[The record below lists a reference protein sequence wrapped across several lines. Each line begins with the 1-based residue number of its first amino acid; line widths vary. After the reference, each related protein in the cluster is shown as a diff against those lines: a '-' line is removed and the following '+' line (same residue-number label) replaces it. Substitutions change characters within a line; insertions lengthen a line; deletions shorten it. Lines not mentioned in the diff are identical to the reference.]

1 MSYRALCGHGALPP
15 VVTCAS
21 CKCVAALCHFC
32 IAACCC
38 FIRCLRQVAPGIKD
52 VFDTLIAGRSRKEEG
67 FPAGGFQSAGRIIVD
82 QFQKPHTAAVGL
94 LFYMLG
100 GKDRVNYLT
109 CAGTNPLRPFAETVT
124 VPFLVLVITADLLK
138 MYLRQVTHTY
148 IIRKGDAVSMIPEYG
163 FPLKR
168 KRGFLRIGTPV
179 SNLRNWGVKPPGI
192 LTMAPFLST
201 NRKRASLHH
210 LIG

>member
-1 MSYRALCGHGALPP
+1 M
-15 VVTCAS
+15 
-21 CKCVAALCHFC
+21 
-32 IAACCC
+32 AACCC
-38 FIRCLRQVAPGIKD
+38 FVRCLQQVAPGIKD
-52 VFDTLIAGRSRKEEG
+52 VFDTLIAGSSRKGEG
-67 FPAGGFQSAGRIIVD
+67 FPASGFQTAGRILVG

-148 IIRKGDAVSMIPEYG
+148 IIRKEDAVSMVPEYR
-163 FPLKR
+163 FPLKQ
-168 KRGFLRIGTPV
+168 KCGFLRIGTPV
-179 SNLRNWGVKPPGI
+179 SDFRNWGVKPPGI
-192 LTMAPFLST
+192 LIKTEMNGFAPGLDRRPPS
-201 NRKRASLHH
+201 R
-210 LIG
+210 